1 MIETAVLMCHAPIV
15 IPAIGGRRASEC
27 IRTTEAMRRAA
38 RHVVATSDLLVL
50 LSPHAPRQASSFGIS
65 EGDVQLSFARFG
77 TPLVAPRLTGSL
89 ELARTLSDA
98 AREAGVETH
107 TLTPDP
113 DDHGAGVP
121 AFFLAEAGYT
131 GRAVV
136 VSLPYPGTNAEA
148 RFGAAIARA
157 AANTAQRLAVVAS
170 GDLSHRLVPGA
181 PAGYDPRA
189 REFDETF
196 VGRLGH
202 GDLRSACQTNRS
214 LRDLAAEDAVDSTTI
229 AAAAVGYD
237 ARGHELLAYEGPF
250 GVGYAEAILHHRA
263 APPQTLSTIARSAI
277 AAMLEGHD
285 YDPPA
290 LDAPWDAPYGVFV
303 TLREPDGQL
312 RGCVGHTHPTEPT
325 LSLEVKSAAE
335 SAATHDPRFPPVSL
349 RDLPHLSIEVSVLQ
363 PPEPVSGIAE
373 LDPTR
378 YGVLVSGKSRRG
390 VLLPNVPGVDSAAE
404 QVRIAR
410 HKADIAEGERVKLER
425 FLVHKVSGAEG

>member
-1 MIETAVLMCHAPIV
+1 MCHAPIV

-27 IRTTEAMRRAA
+27 IRTTEAMRRVA

-50 LSPHAPRQASSFGIS
+50 LSPHAPRRPSSFGIS

-77 TPLVAPRLTGSL
+77 APHVAPRLTGSL
-89 ELARTLSDA
+89 ELARGLSDA

-107 TLTPDP
+107 TLEPDP
-113 DDHGAGVP
+113 DDHGAAVP
-121 AFFLAEAGYT
+121 AFFLAEAGYR
-131 GRAVV
+131 GRAVL
-136 VSLPYPGTNAEA
+136 VSLPYSDTHAEA

-157 AANTAQRLAVVAS
+157 AASTEQRLAVVAS
-170 GDLSHRLVPGA
+170 GDLSHRLMPGA

-189 REFDETF
+189 QEFDETF
-196 VGRLGH
+196 VGRLSSGE
-202 GDLRSACQTNRS
+202 LRSACQTDRS
-214 LRDLAAEDAVDSTTI
+214 LRYLAAEDAVDSTTV

-277 AAMLEGHD
+277 AALLEGRD

-290 LDAPWDAPYGVFV
+290 LDAPWDAPFGAFV

-312 RGCVGHTHPTEPT
+312 RGCVGRTHPSEPT
-325 LSLEVKSAAE
+325 LAREVKSAAE
-335 SAATHDPRFPPVSL
+335 SAAMHDPRFPPVSL
-349 RDLPHLSIEVSVLQ
+349 WDLPNLSIEVSVLE
-363 PPEPVSGIAE
+363 PPEPVSGLAD
-373 LDPTR
+373 LDPAR
-378 YGVLVSGKSRRG
+378 YGVLVSAQSRRG

-410 HKADIAEGERVKLER
+410 HKADIAEGVRVRLER
-425 FLVHKVSGAEG
+425 FVVHKVSGAEG